1 MPPLPSD
8 TLEADAPA
16 VQKTNVHAMADARSA
31 IGGDPAPGTAA
42 DPRTGQSPIDDAAMR
57 GYPPIAPETPGFG
70 VAAMRRFLDGE
81 QAAIKNKVR
90 ALLCRPEFR
99 YYEGTDKE
107 GLREKVFGWAKEI
120 ANQGIGGLFMPKSVG
135 GQDDLAQFM
144 AAFETLGFHDISL
157 VIKFGVQFGLW
168 GGSVLRLGTDY
179 HHQKYLPS
187 TATMALPGCF
197 AMTEIGHGSNVR
209 DIETTAVY
217 DPTTQTFD
225 LHSPTFAAGKNY
237 IGNAGVHGKIATVF
251 AQLQTG
257 GESQGVHAFVVPIR
271 DDAGYPLPGVRLED
285 NGQKL
290 GMNGVD
296 NGRIWFDH
304 VRVPRAEM
312 LDKYA
317 QVAPDGSYASSIKN
331 PAARFFTTLG
341 TLVAGRISVGHSGLS
356 IAKAGLAIAVRYGAR
371 RRQFGPSEGQA
382 ETILLD
388 YPAHQ
393 RRLMPLLANAYALDA
408 AFKHLTKTALTT
420 GPGEFRQVETTAAA
434 LKAFSTWNTTHT
446 LQTGREA
453 CGGEGYLAINR
464 FAALKADSDIFTTF
478 EGDNTVLMQLVAKN
492 LLTDYAATFKGKTKG
507 QLVQWAVGQKLAAA
521 SDRNPFGALHGG
533 NLLDADTQKALFA
546 RREERLLAAAGARL
560 RALTAG
566 GKMTAYAA
574 FTAQQNAL
582 LTLAFAHVERL
593 VHLHFDEAIRE
604 CPDAALRPSLTRLRD
619 LFALFHL
626 EKGRA
631 WFLETG
637 LLSAA
642 RSRELTRQVESLCT
656 EVRQEAVSLVDAFG
670 VPPEC
675 LAAPI
680 ALD

>member
-1 MPPLPSD
+1 MSPATD
-8 TLEADAPA
+8 TLEAEVPA
-16 VQKTNVHAMADARSA
+16 GQKINVHTRAGDRSA
-31 IGGDPAPGTAA
+31 TGGDPVPGMAA
-42 DPRTGQSPIDDAAMR
+42 DPRAGQSPIDDASLR
-57 GYPPIAPETPGFG
+57 GYPPIAPETPGFE

-81 QAAIKNKVR
+81 QAAIKNRVR

-107 GLREKVFGWAKEI
+107 GLRDKVFGWAKTI
-120 ANQGIGGLFMPKSVG
+120 ANEGIGGLFMPKSVG
-135 GQDDLAQFM
+135 GQDNLAQFM

-179 HHQKYLPS
+179 HHQKYLPG

-197 AMTEIGHGSNVR
+197 AMTEISHGSNVR

-217 DPTTQTFD
+217 DPATQTFD
-225 LHSPTFAAGKNY
+225 LHSPTFTAGKNY
-237 IGNAGVHGKIATVF
+237 IGNAGRDGKVATVF
-251 AQLQTG
+251 AQLRTG
-257 GESQGVHAFVVPIR
+257 GELQGVHAFVVPIR
-271 DDAGYPLPGVRLED
+271 DEEGRPLPGVRLED

-317 QVAPDGSYASSIKN
+317 QVAPDGTYTSSIKN

-356 IAKAGLAIAVRYGAR
+356 IAKAGLAIAVRYAAR
-371 RRQFGPSEGQA
+371 RRQFGPAEGQP
-382 ETILLD
+382 ENILLD

-420 GPGEFRQVETTAAA
+420 DAAEFRQVETTAAA

-492 LLTDYAATFKGKTKG
+492 LLTDYAATFKGKSKG
-507 QLVQWAVGQKLAAA
+507 DLARWALGQKLALAA
-521 SDRNPFGALHGG
+521 DRNPFGGALRGD
-533 NLLDADTQKALFA
+533 LLDAHTQRALFQ
-546 RREERLLAAAGARL
+546 RREERILAAAGAKV

-566 GKMTAYAA
+566 GRMTAYAA
-574 FTAQQNAL
+574 FMSQQNVL
-582 LTLAFAHVERL
+582 LTLAFVHIERL
-593 VHLHFDEAIRE
+593 VHARFDDAIRA
-604 CPDAALRPSLTRLRD
+604 CPDASLRPSLARLRD

-631 WFLETG
+631 WFLESG

-642 RSRELTRQVESLCT
+642 RSRELTRQVDRLCA
-656 EVRQEAVSLVDAFG
+656 EARREAVSLVDAFG

>member
-1 MPPLPSD
+1 MPPLPSTT
-8 TLEADAPA
+8 TLEPA
-16 VQKTNVHAMADARSA
+16 ASAEQKTNVHARAADRSA
-31 IGGDPAPGTAA
+31 VSGDPAPGTAA
-42 DPRTGQSPIDDAAMR
+42 DPRAGQSPIDDPALR
-57 GYPPIAPETPGFG
+57 GYPPIAPETPGFD
-70 VAAMRRFLDGE
+70 VAAMRSFLDGE
-81 QAAIKNKVR
+81 QAAIKNRVR

-99 YYEGTDKE
+99 YYEGTDKD

-120 ANQGIGGLFMPKSVG
+120 ANQGIGSLYMPKSVG

-179 HHQKYLPS
+179 HHQKYLPA
-187 TATMALPGCF
+187 TATMELPGCF

-209 DIETTAVY
+209 DIETTATY
-217 DPTTQTFD
+217 DPAAQQFD
-225 LHSPTFAAGKNY
+225 LHSPTFTAGKNY
-237 IGNAGVHGKIATVF
+237 IGNAGVHGRIATVF
-251 AQLQTG
+251 AQLKTG
-257 GESQGVHAFVVPIR
+257 GESHGVHAFVVPIR
-271 DDAGYPLPGVRLED
+271 DDAGRPLPGVRLED
-285 NGQKL
+285 NGEKL
-290 GMNGVD
+290 GLNGVD

-317 QVAPDGSYASSIKN
+317 QVAPDGSYTSSI
-331 PAARFFTTLG
+331 PSAAARFFTTLG

-371 RRQFGPSEGQA
+371 RRQFGPSEGQP

-408 AFKHLTKTALTT
+408 AFKHLTRTALST

-446 LQTGREA
+446 LQTCREA

-507 QLVQWAVGQKLAAA
+507 QLARWALGQKLGLAA
-521 SDRNPFGALHGG
+521 DRNPFGALHGG
-533 NLLDADTQKALFA
+533 SLLDAATQQALFQ
-546 RREERLLAAAGARL
+546 RREDRMLATVGARL

-574 FTAQQNAL
+574 FTAQQNDL
-582 LTLAFAHVERL
+582 LQLAFAHVERL
-593 VHLHFDEAIRE
+593 THARFDEAIRQ
-604 CPDAALRPSLTRLRD
+604 CPDAGLRPSLTRLRD
-619 LFALFHL
+619 LFALAHL
-626 EKGRA
+626 EKSRA
-631 WFLETG
+631 WFLENG
-637 LLSAA
+637 LLSPA
-642 RSRELTRQVESLCT
+642 RSRELIRQVESLCA
-656 EVRQEAVSLVDAFG
+656 EVRREAVSLVDAFG

-680 ALD
+680 AL